1 MNRRSLLAASLPL
14 LGLPLLALPVA
25 PALAHPPRQPDS
37 AEAQKYIQEVMAF
50 REKHAKAVKDK
61 DFATLRAAYAD
72 SYTHTHGSG
81 KLDNKD
87 ARIVSAMAGEPL
99 IEAAPVAELSF
110 RVFAGPTVIVT
121 GKSPILNLKEQ
132 KTYDFRWVCVYV
144 TAKDGW
150 ELAVSQATRPPVAT

>member
-1 MNRRSLLAASLPL
+1 MRRRTLLGAAPLLLAF
-14 LGLPLLALPVA
+14 

-37 AEAQKYIQEVMAF
+37 AESQTLIKEVTEF
-50 REKHAKAVKDK
+50 REKLAKAVKDK
-61 DFATLRAAYAD
+61 DLAEMRAMYAD
-72 SYTHTHGSG
+72 AFTHTHGSG

-87 ARIVSAMAGEPL
+87 ARLVSAMAGEPL
-99 IEAAPVAELSF
+99 IEAAPARELSF

-121 GKSPILNLKEQ
+121 GVSPILNVKEQ

-150 ELAVSQATRPPVAT
+150 ELAVSQATRLPLPTN

>member
-1 MNRRSLLAASLPL
+1 MLRRSLLAASLPL
-14 LGLPLLALPVA
+14 LALPVLSSA
-25 PALAHPPRQPDS
+25 ALAHPPRQPDP
-37 AEAQKYIQEVMAF
+37 AEAQTLIKEVTAF
-50 REKHAKAVKDK
+50 REKLARAVKDK

-72 SYTHTHGSG
+72 NFSHTHGSG

-99 IEAAPVAELSF
+99 IEAAPASELSF

-121 GKSPILNLKEQ
+121 GLSPILNVKEQ
-132 KTYDFRWVCVYV
+132 KTYDFRWVSVYV

-150 ELAVSQATRPPVAT
+150 ELAVSQATRLPLPTN